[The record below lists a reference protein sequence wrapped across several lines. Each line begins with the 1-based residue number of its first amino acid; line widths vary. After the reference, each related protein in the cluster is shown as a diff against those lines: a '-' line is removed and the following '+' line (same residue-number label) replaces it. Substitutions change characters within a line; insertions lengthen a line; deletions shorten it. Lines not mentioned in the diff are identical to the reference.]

1 MIRDKKSLL
10 FTTLSATKISTM
22 SVDQNGVAS
31 PNDFSTPTLSGTADL
46 TAVASGRLPSIE
58 GLMTDPQKDFFYKKS
73 LNHLFC
79 GPCTCDS
86 NKCSQDSY
94 FNYPYSCAAIEH
106 RRDQIPILPNEKP
119 EIIANSVNRPYEA
132 LHLVDSATR
141 FFSRPYNQMNSEQ
154 QVALRDMRENMED
167 LLKELGSPDA
177 RVTFPFG
184 KMRRLCT
191 QLLSIFFLGAKI
203 KIEFFWDFDVCEE
216 RGWLGYTQ
224 TILRD
229 DLVFERITMHPTQQ
243 TEVTLRSLNR
253 TKSLALQRLSTLMH
267 ELIHAVL
274 KSLCCRMCKTS
285 YSNLVDHGRAFQK
298 MAMAIEEICPQLLGL
313 TLDLGRINGIFMDMT
328 NQATGNNH
336 PSMHDLEVYG
346 FV

>member
-1 MIRDKKSLL
+1 
-10 FTTLSATKISTM
+10 M

-31 PNDFSTPTLSGTADL
+31 LNDFSTPTLSGTTDP
-46 TAVASGRLPSIE
+46 TTVAPGRLPSI
-58 GLMTDPQKDFFYKKS
+58 GDIMTDPRRDFFYKKS

-86 NKCSQDSY
+86 NKCSQESY
-94 FNYPYSCAAIEH
+94 FNFPYSCAVIDH

-119 EIIANSVNRPYEA
+119 EIIADSVRRPYEA
-132 LHLVDSATR
+132 LHLVDSATK
-141 FFSRPYNQMNSEQ
+141 FFGRPYNEMNFEQ
-154 QVALRDMRENMED
+154 QVALKEMRENREY

-177 RVTFPFG
+177 RVTFPVDR
-184 KMRRLCT
+184 MRTLCT
-191 QLLSIFFLGAKI
+191 RLLSIFFLGAQI
-203 KIEFFWDFDVCEE
+203 ELEFFWDFDVCEE

-253 TKSLALQRLSTLMH
+253 TESLALQRLSTLFH

-285 YSNLVDHGRAFQK
+285 NSNLADHGRAFQK
-298 MAMAIEEICPQLLGL
+298 LAMAIEERCPQLLGL
-313 TLDLGRINGIFMDMT
+313 TLDLGRINGIFADMT
-328 NQATGNNH
+328 NQATGFNR